1 MMGTTKKKGG
11 SDMKHKL
18 FIISTGLILAAALAG
33 CTPSAQTGGQSAY
46 IGVEDAK
53 AAALSAAQVD
63 SADAQFSVA
72 ELWDHDG
79 EQYYE
84 VDFTAGG
91 QEYHYAIDAVTGMVI
106 ESGTGA
112 AAQQSAAVQ
121 GGVSTQQGTAGDGQ
135 IGEDEAK
142 RIALEDAGISESNA
156 SSLTVELDEDDGVV
170 VYDAEFL
177 VISDQSAVKEY
188 DYEID
193 ATTGEIRS
201 KDNETERIVYTTG
214 KIYSDQ
220 PETTLTEEEVRSIAL
235 AKVPGATEKDISL
248 SLDRDDGRM
257 SYEGKIIFEGTEYD
271 FEIDAYSGAIR
282 EWDAESVFDD

>member
-1 MMGTTKKKGG
+1 
-11 SDMKHKL
+11 MKHKL
-18 FIISTGLILAAALAG
+18 FTISAGLLLAAALAG

-106 ESGTGA
+106 ESGTG
-112 AAQQSAAVQ
+112 SAT
-121 GGVSTQQGTAGDGQ
+121 GSGSL

-142 RIALEDAGISESNA
+142 RIALEDAGVAEA
-156 SSLTVELDEDDGVV
+156 DTDYLQVHLDRDDGAEI
-170 VYDAEFL
+170 YDVEFY
-177 VISDQSAVKEY
+177 VASTGTEY
-188 DYEID
+188 DYEINAAD
-193 ATTGEIRS
+193 GTIRS
-201 KDNETERIVYTTG
+201 LDHDAENYTPSQSGTGTDTVKTE
-214 KIYSDQ
+214 Q
-220 PETTLTEEEVRSIAL
+220 EVRDIAL
-235 AKVPGATEKDISL
+235 AKVPGATEKDIRL

-257 SYEGKIIFEGTEYD
+257 SYEGKIIYQGMEYD

>member
-1 MMGTTKKKGG
+1 
-11 SDMKHKL
+11 MKHKL

-91 QEYHYAIDAVTGMVI
+91 QEYHYAIDAVTGTVI
-106 ESGTGA
+106 ESGTG
-112 AAQQSAAVQ
+112 SAT
-121 GGVSTQQGTAGDGQ
+121 GSGSL

-142 RIALEDAGISESNA
+142 RIALEDASVAEA
-156 SSLTVELDEDDGVV
+156 DTDYLQVHLDRDDGAEI
-170 VYDAEFL
+170 YDVEF
-177 VISDQSAVKEY
+177 AVFANDGSVTEY

-193 ATTGEIRS
+193 AATGEIRS
-201 KDNETERIVYTTG
+201 QDHEAERITLYGGSDSQNGVMAED
-214 KIYSDQ
+214 KIRD
-220 PETTLTEEEVRSIAL
+220 IAL
-235 AKVPGATEKDISL
+235 AKVPGATEKDIRL

-257 SYEGKIIFEGTEYD
+257 SYEGKIIYQGMEYD

-282 EWDAESVFDD
+282 EWEAESVFD

>member
-1 MMGTTKKKGG
+1 
-11 SDMKHKL
+11 MKHKL

-53 AAALSAAQVD
+53 AAAISAAQVD

-112 AAQQSAAVQ
+112 ADWLSCSMPSSTSIRPAYACRRASTCSRYSVGSA
-121 GGVSTQQGTAGDGQ
+121 GRT
-135 IGEDEAK
+135 
-142 RIALEDAGISESNA
+142 LPA
-156 SSLTVELDEDDGVV
+156 S
-170 VYDAEFL
+170 
-177 VISDQSAVKEY
+177 
-188 DYEID
+188 
-193 ATTGEIRS
+193 
-201 KDNETERIVYTTG
+201 
-214 KIYSDQ
+214 
-220 PETTLTEEEVRSIAL
+220 
-235 AKVPGATEKDISL
+235 
-248 SLDRDDGRM
+248 
-257 SYEGKIIFEGTEYD
+257 
-271 FEIDAYSGAIR
+271 
-282 EWDAESVFDD
+282 

>member
-1 MMGTTKKKGG
+1 MLGCYDGYNKKKGG

-18 FIISTGLILAAALAG
+18 FTISAGLLLAAALAG

-106 ESGTGA
+106 ESGTG
-112 AAQQSAAVQ
+112 SAT
-121 GGVSTQQGTAGDGQ
+121 GSGSL

-170 VYDAEFL
+170 VYDVEFL

-193 ATTGEIRS
+193 ATTGEIQS

-235 AKVPGATEKDISL
+235 AKVPGATEKDIRL

-257 SYEGKIIFEGTEYD
+257 SYEGKIIYQGMEYD

>member
-1 MMGTTKKKGG
+1 
-11 SDMKHKL
+11 MKHKL

-91 QEYHYAIDAVTGMVI
+91 QEYHYAIDAVTGTVI
-106 ESGTGA
+106 ESGTG
-112 AAQQSAAVQ
+112 SAT
-121 GGVSTQQGTAGDGQ
+121 GSGSL
-135 IGEDEAK
+135 IGEDKAK

-170 VYDAEFL
+170 VYDVEFL

>member
-1 MMGTTKKKGG
+1 
-11 SDMKHKL
+11 MKHKL

-91 QEYHYAIDAVTGMVI
+91 QEYHYAIDAVTGTVI
-106 ESGTGA
+106 ESGTG
-112 AAQQSAAVQ
+112 SAT
-121 GGVSTQQGTAGDGQ
+121 GSGSL

-142 RIALEDAGISESNA
+142 RIALEDAGVAEA
-156 SSLTVELDEDDGVV
+156 DTTYMQVKRDRDDGTE
-170 VYDAEFL
+170 VYDVEFY
-177 VISDQSAVKEY
+177 VASTGTEY
-188 DYEID
+188 DYEINAAD
-193 ATTGEIRS
+193 GTIRS
-201 KDNETERIVYTTG
+201 LDHDAENYTPSQSGTGTDTVKTE
-214 KIYSDQ
+214 Q
-220 PETTLTEEEVRSIAL
+220 EVRDIAL
-235 AKVPGATEKDISL
+235 AKVPGATEKDIRL

-257 SYEGKIIFEGTEYD
+257 SYEGKIIFEGMEYD

-282 EWDAESVFDD
+282 EWEAESVFDD

>member
-1 MMGTTKKKGG
+1 
-11 SDMKHKL
+11 MKHKL

-142 RIALEDAGISESNA
+142 RIALEDAGVAEA
-156 SSLTVELDEDDGVV
+156 DTDYLQVHLDRDDGAEI
-170 VYDAEFL
+170 YDVEF
-177 VISDQSAVKEY
+177 AVFANDGSVTEY

-193 ATTGEIRS
+193 AATGEIRS
-201 KDNETERIVYTTG
+201 QDHEAERIALYGGSDSQNGVMAED
-214 KIYSDQ
+214 KIRD
-220 PETTLTEEEVRSIAL
+220 IAL
-235 AKVPGATEKDISL
+235 AKVPGATEKDIRL

-257 SYEGKIIFEGTEYD
+257 
-271 FEIDAYSGAIR
+271 
-282 EWDAESVFDD
+282 

>member
-1 MMGTTKKKGG
+1 
-11 SDMKHKL
+11 MKHKL

-106 ESGTGA
+106 ESGTG
-112 AAQQSAAVQ
+112 SAT
-121 GGVSTQQGTAGDGQ
+121 GSGSL

-142 RIALEDAGISESNA
+142 RIALEDAGVAEA
-156 SSLTVELDEDDGVV
+156 DTTYMQVKRDRDDGTE
-170 VYDAEFL
+170 VYDVEFY
-177 VISDQSAVKEY
+177 VASTGTEY
-188 DYEID
+188 DYEINAAD
-193 ATTGEIRS
+193 GTIRS
-201 KDNETERIVYTTG
+201 LDHDAENYTPSQSGTGTDTVKTE
-214 KIYSDQ
+214 Q
-220 PETTLTEEEVRSIAL
+220 EVRDIAL

-257 SYEGKIIFEGTEYD
+257 SYEGKIIYQGMEYD

>member
-1 MMGTTKKKGG
+1 
-11 SDMKHKL
+11 MKHKL

-91 QEYHYAIDAVTGMVI
+91 QEYHYAIDAVTGTVI
-106 ESGTGA
+106 ESGTG
-112 AAQQSAAVQ
+112 SAT
-121 GGVSTQQGTAGDGQ
+121 GSGSL

-156 SSLTVELDEDDGVV
+156 SSLTVELDEDDGAV
-170 VYDAEFL
+170 VYDVEFY
-177 VISDQSAVKEY
+177 VASTGTEY
-188 DYEID
+188 DYEINAAD
-193 ATTGEIRS
+193 GTIRS
-201 KDNETERIVYTTG
+201 LDHDAENYTPSQSGTGTDTVKTE
-214 KIYSDQ
+214 Q
-220 PETTLTEEEVRSIAL
+220 EVRDIAL
-235 AKVPGATEKDISL
+235 AKVPGATEKDIRL

-257 SYEGKIIFEGTEYD
+257 SYEGKIIYQGMEYD

>member
-1 MMGTTKKKGG
+1 
-11 SDMKHKL
+11 MKHKL
-18 FIISTGLILAAALAG
+18 FTISAGLLLATALAG

-121 GGVSTQQGTAGDGQ
+121 GGASTQQGTAGSGQ

-142 RIALEDAGISESNA
+142 RIALEDAGVAEA
-156 SSLTVELDEDDGVV
+156 DTDYLQVHLDRDDGAEI
-170 VYDAEFL
+170 YDVEF
-177 VISDQSAVKEY
+177 AVFANDGSVTEY

-193 ATTGEIRS
+193 AATGEIRS
-201 KDNETERIVYTTG
+201 LDHEAERITLYGGSNSQNGVMAED
-214 KIYSDQ
+214 KIRD
-220 PETTLTEEEVRSIAL
+220 IAL

>member
-1 MMGTTKKKGG
+1 
-11 SDMKHKL
+11 MKHKL

-91 QEYHYAIDAVTGMVI
+91 QEYHYAIDAVTGMAI

-142 RIALEDAGISESNA
+142 RIALEDAGVAEA
-156 SSLTVELDEDDGVV
+156 DTDYLQVHLDRDDGAEI
-170 VYDAEFL
+170 YDVEF
-177 VISDQSAVKEY
+177 AVFANDGSVTEY

-193 ATTGEIRS
+193 AATGEIRS
-201 KDNETERIVYTTG
+201 QDHEAERIALYGGSDSQNGVMAED
-214 KIYSDQ
+214 KIRD
-220 PETTLTEEEVRSIAL
+220 IAL
-235 AKVPGATEKDISL
+235 AKVPGATEKDIRL

-257 SYEGKIIFEGTEYD
+257 SYEGKIIYQGMEYD

-282 EWDAESVFDD
+282 EWEAESVFDD

>member
-1 MMGTTKKKGG
+1 
-11 SDMKHKL
+11 MKHKL
-18 FIISTGLILAAALAG
+18 FTISVGLLLAAALAG

-91 QEYHYAIDAVTGMVI
+91 QEYHYAIDAVTGTVI
-106 ESGTGA
+106 ESGTG
-112 AAQQSAAVQ
+112 SAT
-121 GGVSTQQGTAGDGQ
+121 GSGSL

-142 RIALEDAGISESNA
+142 RIALEDAGISESNT
-156 SSLTVELDEDDGVV
+156 SSLTVELDEDDGAV
-170 VYDAEFL
+170 VYDVEFL

-193 ATTGEIRS
+193 AATGEIRS
-201 KDNETERIVYTTG
+201 QDHEAERIALYGGSDSQNGVMAED
-214 KIYSDQ
+214 KIRD
-220 PETTLTEEEVRSIAL
+220 IAL
-235 AKVPGATEKDISL
+235 AKVPGTTEKDISL

>member
-1 MMGTTKKKGG
+1 
-11 SDMKHKL
+11 MKHKL
-18 FIISTGLILAAALAG
+18 FTISAGLLLAAALAG

-106 ESGTGA
+106 ESGTG
-112 AAQQSAAVQ
+112 SAT
-121 GGVSTQQGTAGDGQ
+121 GSGSL

-170 VYDAEFL
+170 VYDVEFL

-193 ATTGEIRS
+193 ATTGEIQS

-235 AKVPGATEKDISL
+235 AKVPGATEKDIRL

-257 SYEGKIIFEGTEYD
+257 SYEGKIIYQGMEYD

-282 EWDAESVFDD
+282 EWEAESVFDD

>member
-1 MMGTTKKKGG
+1 
-11 SDMKHKL
+11 MKHKL
-18 FIISTGLILAAALAG
+18 FTISAGLLLAAALAG

-106 ESGTGA
+106 ESGTG
-112 AAQQSAAVQ
+112 SAT
-121 GGVSTQQGTAGDGQ
+121 GSGSL

-142 RIALEDAGISESNA
+142 RIALEDAGISESNT

-170 VYDAEFL
+170 VYDVEFL

-193 ATTGEIRS
+193 AATGEIRS
-201 KDNETERIVYTTG
+201 LDHEAERITLYGGSNSQNGVMAED
-214 KIYSDQ
+214 KIRD
-220 PETTLTEEEVRSIAL
+220 IAL

-257 SYEGKIIFEGTEYD
+257 SYEGKIIYQGMEYD

-282 EWDAESVFDD
+282 EWEAESVFDD

>member
-1 MMGTTKKKGG
+1 
-11 SDMKHKL
+11 
-18 FIISTGLILAAALAG
+18 
-33 CTPSAQTGGQSAY
+33 
-46 IGVEDAK
+46 
-53 AAALSAAQVD
+53 
-63 SADAQFSVA
+63 
-72 ELWDHDG
+72 
-79 EQYYE
+79 
-84 VDFTAGG
+84 
-91 QEYHYAIDAVTGMVI
+91 MVI

-156 SSLTVELDEDDGVV
+156 SSLTVELDEDDGAV
-170 VYDAEFL
+170 VYDVEFL

>member
-91 QEYHYAIDAVTGMVI
+91 QEYHYAIDAVTGTVI
-106 ESGTGA
+106 ESGTG
-112 AAQQSAAVQ
+112 SAT
-121 GGVSTQQGTAGDGQ
+121 GSGSL

-142 RIALEDAGISESNA
+142 RIVLEDAGISESNA
-156 SSLTVELDEDDGVV
+156 SSLTVELDEDDGAV
-170 VYDAEFL
+170 VYDVEFL

-193 ATTGEIRS
+193 ATTGEIQS

-257 SYEGKIIFEGTEYD
+257 SYEGKIIYQGMEYD

>member
-1 MMGTTKKKGG
+1 MMGTTNKKGG

-33 CTPSAQTGGQSAY
+33 CSPAAQTGGQSAY

-121 GGVSTQQGTAGDGQ
+121 GGASTQQGTAGDGQ

-142 RIALEDAGISESNA
+142 RIALEDAGVAEA
-156 SSLTVELDEDDGVV
+156 DTTYMQVKRDRDDGTE
-170 VYDAEFL
+170 VYDVEFY
-177 VISDQSAVKEY
+177 VASTGTEY
-188 DYEID
+188 DYEINAAD
-193 ATTGEIRS
+193 GTIRS
-201 KDNETERIVYTTG
+201 LDHDAENYTPSQSGTGTDTVKTE
-214 KIYSDQ
+214 Q
-220 PETTLTEEEVRSIAL
+220 EVRDIAL

-257 SYEGKIIFEGTEYD
+257 SYEGKIIFEGMEYD

>member
-1 MMGTTKKKGG
+1 
-11 SDMKHKL
+11 MKHKL

-91 QEYHYAIDAVTGMVI
+91 QEYYYAIDAVTGMVI

-142 RIALEDAGISESNA
+142 RIALEDAGVAETDTDY
-156 SSLTVELDEDDGVV
+156 LQVHLDRDDGAEI
-170 VYDAEFL
+170 YDVEF
-177 VISDQSAVKEY
+177 AVFANDGSVTEY

-193 ATTGEIRS
+193 AATGEIRS
-201 KDNETERIVYTTG
+201 QDHEAERIALYGGSDSQNGVRAED
-214 KIYSDQ
+214 KIRD
-220 PETTLTEEEVRSIAL
+220 IAL
-235 AKVPGATEKDISL
+235 AKVPGATEKDIRL

-257 SYEGKIIFEGTEYD
+257 SYEGKIIYQGMEYD

-282 EWDAESVFDD
+282 EWEAESVFD

>member
-1 MMGTTKKKGG
+1 
-11 SDMKHKL
+11 MKHKL
-18 FIISTGLILAAALAG
+18 FTISAGLLLAAALAG

-142 RIALEDAGISESNA
+142 RIALEDAGVAEA
-156 SSLTVELDEDDGVV
+156 DTDYLQVHLDRDDGAEI
-170 VYDAEFL
+170 YDVEF
-177 VISDQSAVKEY
+177 AVFANDGSVTEY

-193 ATTGEIRS
+193 AATGEIRS
-201 KDNETERIVYTTG
+201 QDHEAERIALYGGSDSQSGVMAED
-214 KIYSDQ
+214 KIRD
-220 PETTLTEEEVRSIAL
+220 IAL

-257 SYEGKIIFEGTEYD
+257 SYEGKIIFEGMEYD

>member
-1 MMGTTKKKGG
+1 
-11 SDMKHKL
+11 MKHKL

-91 QEYHYAIDAVTGMVI
+91 QEYHYAIDAVTGTVI
-106 ESGTGA
+106 ESGTG
-112 AAQQSAAVQ
+112 SAT
-121 GGVSTQQGTAGDGQ
+121 GSGSL

-142 RIALEDAGISESNA
+142 RIALEDAGVAEA
-156 SSLTVELDEDDGVV
+156 DTTYMQVKRDRDDGTE
-170 VYDAEFL
+170 VYDVEFY
-177 VISDQSAVKEY
+177 VASTGTEY
-188 DYEID
+188 DYEINAAD
-193 ATTGEIRS
+193 GTIRS
-201 KDNETERIVYTTG
+201 LDHDAENYTPSQSGTGTDTVKTE
-214 KIYSDQ
+214 Q
-220 PETTLTEEEVRSIAL
+220 EVRDIAL

-257 SYEGKIIFEGTEYD
+257 SYEGKIIYQGMEYD

-282 EWDAESVFDD
+282 EWEAESVFDD